1 MADLDLSHLTAATA
15 DSRGIL
21 RNKYIQTK
29 MNLTEFKILETVI
42 SIILF
47 FIIRIVIIKLIDRTV
62 TKSFLQKNRG
72 KIIKKALL
80 LFLLSIVLIFI
91 LTVWGVDQ
99 SELFTFMA
107 SVLTV
112 LGIALFAQ
120 WSHLSNITSGIII
133 FFNHPVKLDDTI
145 IIVDKDYEVEG
156 RVSDIGLFFVKL
168 KTKEGEVVSLPNNLF
183 LQKMIKKKII

>member
-1 MADLDLSHLTAATA
+1 
-15 DSRGIL
+15 
-21 RNKYIQTK
+21 

-42 SIILF
+42 AIILF
-47 FIIRIVIIKLIDRTV
+47 FLIRILIIKLIDRTV
-62 TKSFLQKNRG
+62 TKHILHKTRG
-72 KIIKKALL
+72 KIIKKAFLL
-80 LFLLSIVLIFI
+80 LLLLILTTFI
-91 LTVWGVDQ
+91 LTIWGVDQ
-99 SELFTFMA
+99 SELFLFMA

-112 LGIALFAQ
+112 IGIALFAQ

-145 IIVDKDYEVEG
+145 IIVDKDYDVEG

-168 KTKEGEVVSLPNNLF
+168 KTKEGEEVSLPNNIF